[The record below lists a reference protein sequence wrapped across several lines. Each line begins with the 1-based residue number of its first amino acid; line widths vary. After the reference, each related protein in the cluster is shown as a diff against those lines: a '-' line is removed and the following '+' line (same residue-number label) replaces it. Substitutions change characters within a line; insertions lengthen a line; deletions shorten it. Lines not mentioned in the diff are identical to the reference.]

1 MATSCD
7 LLLSR
12 VRGIITYFGASAI
25 PLVINLAV
33 NPLIAMNMSPR
44 DYAIS
49 GYYCSFSSL
58 IGPLISFYLIGY
70 YLKDYFKLD
79 TEGREELYKEIANAL
94 IFLSALISVLCFIGL
109 FIYLTA
115 IKRDL
120 EFPVMPYLAL
130 MVFSI
135 PMSGLFSLKL
145 AKLRIERKT
154 KSFFMCS
161 TITSC
166 FGILLTVVMVVIL
179 KLGAFGKL
187 LASFIGSLVV
197 FLYMVIEN
205 RKLVSL
211 RIPLRRYKELIVFC
225 GPLALGSMM
234 EYFSGGFT
242 NTYLESIGDINEY
255 GYYIVGASMGG
266 YLMTFSLAIMHTFQP
281 DIFEYIAKKNNGKLI
296 KTIAME
302 LLLIGTGVL
311 LFIALAP
318 QIIGLLTA
326 GRYVASANYARIIA
340 MTSFT
345 TMLFYHVNDFS
356 IINNHQHMYLVTTI
370 IGSIF
375 IVIAMKFATQ
385 YFSYT
390 GGAWVNVMSNVIFA
404 AVNLVLLV
412 LYRNKKLC
420 YKTQK

>member
-1 MATSCD
+1 
-7 LLLSR
+7 
-12 VRGIITYFGASAI
+12 
-25 PLVINLAV
+25 
-33 NPLIAMNMSPR
+33 
-44 DYAIS
+44 
-49 GYYCSFSSL
+49 
-58 IGPLISFYLIGY
+58 
-70 YLKDYFKLD
+70 
-79 TEGREELYKEIANAL
+79 
-94 IFLSALISVLCFIGL
+94 
-109 FIYLTA
+109 
-115 IKRDL
+115 
-120 EFPVMPYLAL
+120 
-130 MVFSI
+130 
-135 PMSGLFSLKL
+135 
-145 AKLRIERKT
+145 
-154 KSFFMCS
+154 
-161 TITSC
+161 
-166 FGILLTVVMVVIL
+166 
-179 KLGAFGKL
+179 
-187 LASFIGSLVV
+187 
-197 FLYMVIEN
+197 
-205 RKLVSL
+205 
-211 RIPLRRYKELIVFC
+211 
-225 GPLALGSMM
+225 
-234 EYFSGGFT
+234 
-242 NTYLESIGDINEY
+242 
-255 GYYIVGASMGG
+255 
-266 YLMTFSLAIMHTFQP
+266 
-281 DIFEYIAKKNNGKLI
+281 
-296 KTIAME
+296 ME